1 MKKVSLVSYLKKYWF
16 FAAVSPLMMM
26 GEVVVDLL
34 QPKLMANIVNKVVET
49 GVTGE
54 VDPEVMSFILFTA
67 LKMILLVA
75 FGGFCGIM
83 CCYTASV
90 ASQGFGSDIRVD
102 AFNKVMSL
110 SLEQTDRFT
119 TGSLVFEEGEQLS
132 IEPNLESGEMTIEF
146 ISAEGMDN
154 PDELPELD
162 GEAQYTAFISGT
174 NAQKVSMP
182 SGSYMIKVTVTDK
195 ATGSVAI
202 NVVGAN

>member
-1 MKKVSLVSYLKKYWF
+1 MKKLFSIFAVIVLAASMLAMVSCGKSELTGETIDDKSMTITASRADTRDF
-16 FAAVSPLMMM
+16 FA
-26 GEVVVDLL
+26 
-34 QPKLMANIVNKVVET
+34 
-49 GVTGE
+49 
-54 VDPEVMSFILFTA
+54 
-67 LKMILLVA
+67 
-75 FGGFCGIM
+75 
-83 CCYTASV
+83 
-90 ASQGFGSDIRVD
+90 
-102 AFNKVMSL
+102 
-110 SLEQTDRFT
+110 

>member
-1 MKKVSLVSYLKKYWF
+1 MKKLLSIM
-16 FAAVSPLMMM
+16 AVMVL
-26 GEVVVDLL
+26 
-34 QPKLMANIVNKVVET
+34 
-49 GVTGE
+49 
-54 VDPEVMSFILFTA
+54 
-67 LKMILLVA
+67 
-75 FGGFCGIM
+75 
-83 CCYTASV
+83 TASMLTMV
-90 ASQGFGSDIRVD
+90 SCGKSELSGEIIDDKSMAVTASKADTGDYFV
-102 AFNKVMSL
+102 
-110 SLEQTDRFT
+110 
-119 TGSLVFEEGEQLS
+119 TGSLEIEEGEQLS

-202 NVVGAN
+202 NVVAAN

>member
-1 MKKVSLVSYLKKYWF
+1 MKKLMSVVAVIVLAASMLTLVSCGKSELSGEVIDDKSMTITASRADTGDF
-16 FAAVSPLMMM
+16 FA
-26 GEVVVDLL
+26 
-34 QPKLMANIVNKVVET
+34 
-49 GVTGE
+49 
-54 VDPEVMSFILFTA
+54 
-67 LKMILLVA
+67 
-75 FGGFCGIM
+75 
-83 CCYTASV
+83 
-90 ASQGFGSDIRVD
+90 
-102 AFNKVMSL
+102 
-110 SLEQTDRFT
+110 

-195 ATGSVAI
+195 ATGTVAI
-202 NVVGAN
+202 NVVAAN

>member
-1 MKKVSLVSYLKKYWF
+1 MKKLLSIMAVMVLTASMLTMVSCGKSELS
-16 FAAVSPLMMM
+16 
-26 GEVVVDLL
+26 GEVIDDKSMTV
-34 QPKLMANIVNKVVET
+34 
-49 GVTGE
+49 
-54 VDPEVMSFILFTA
+54 
-67 LKMILLVA
+67 
-75 FGGFCGIM
+75 
-83 CCYTASV
+83 TASKADTGDYFV
-90 ASQGFGSDIRVD
+90 
-102 AFNKVMSL
+102 
-110 SLEQTDRFT
+110 
-119 TGSLVFEEGEQLS
+119 TGSLEIEEGEQLS

-202 NVVGAN
+202 NVVAAN

>member
-1 MKKVSLVSYLKKYWF
+1 MKKLLSIMAVMVLTASMLTMVSCGKSELS
-16 FAAVSPLMMM
+16 
-26 GEVVVDLL
+26 GEVIDDKSMTV
-34 QPKLMANIVNKVVET
+34 
-49 GVTGE
+49 
-54 VDPEVMSFILFTA
+54 
-67 LKMILLVA
+67 
-75 FGGFCGIM
+75 
-83 CCYTASV
+83 TASKADTGDYFV
-90 ASQGFGSDIRVD
+90 
-102 AFNKVMSL
+102 
-110 SLEQTDRFT
+110 
-119 TGSLVFEEGEQLS
+119 TGSLEIEEGEQLS

>member
-1 MKKVSLVSYLKKYWF
+1 
-16 FAAVSPLMMM
+16 
-26 GEVVVDLL
+26 
-34 QPKLMANIVNKVVET
+34 
-49 GVTGE
+49 
-54 VDPEVMSFILFTA
+54 
-67 LKMILLVA
+67 
-75 FGGFCGIM
+75 
-83 CCYTASV
+83 
-90 ASQGFGSDIRVD
+90 
-102 AFNKVMSL
+102 
-110 SLEQTDRFT
+110 
-119 TGSLVFEEGEQLS
+119 
-132 IEPNLESGEMTIEF
+132 MTIEF

>member
-1 MKKVSLVSYLKKYWF
+1 MKKLFSISAVIVLAATMLAMVSCGKSELTGETIDDKSMTITASRADTGDF
-16 FAAVSPLMMM
+16 FA
-26 GEVVVDLL
+26 
-34 QPKLMANIVNKVVET
+34 
-49 GVTGE
+49 
-54 VDPEVMSFILFTA
+54 
-67 LKMILLVA
+67 
-75 FGGFCGIM
+75 
-83 CCYTASV
+83 
-90 ASQGFGSDIRVD
+90 
-102 AFNKVMSL
+102 
-110 SLEQTDRFT
+110 